1 MVEVWPDRLVQPVRT
16 REDLQREGEVVDT
29 VIEGLLGEWLADRIP
44 RLAGVAHR
52 RFRTVPAED
61 FEQEL
66 WSRAWR
72 RKIQLAK
79 YLRDGNEPYIWRELN
94 AAATRLGKEDER
106 YRRAVK
112 AAQEGY
118 KTIDEQFYSAGT
130 LSLVLPVLVE
140 AEWDV
145 PSAVAHASQQTDAA
159 GVHISGNE
167 EAQGNYQVILM
178 DVSTGFSLL
187 RRNDQKILEAW
198 FGCGDED
205 TEQGRWDRQ
214 GLASS
219 MGLTYDA
226 FRKRKDRALRQLQRE
241 LGGEDPW
248 RRQDREAA

>member
-1 MVEVWPDRLVQPVRT
+1 M
-16 REDLQREGEVVDT
+16 DT
-29 VIEGLLGEWLADRIP
+29 VIPGPLGEWLADRIP
-44 RLAGVAHR
+44 TVARMAHR
-52 RFRTVPAED
+52 RFRTVPTED
-61 FEQEL
+61 FEQEM
-66 WSRAWR
+66 WSRAYR
-72 RKIQLAK
+72 RKAQLAK
-79 YLRDGNEPYIWRELN
+79 NLRDGNEAYIWRELN
-94 AAATRLGKEDER
+94 AAATRLGKEDDR
-106 YRRAVK
+106 YRRACK

-118 KTIDEQFYSAGT
+118 KTIDEQFYSAGL
-130 LSLVLPVLVE
+130 LSIVLPVLAE

-145 PSAVAHASQQTDAA
+145 PSAVANASHQTDAA

-178 DVSTGFSLL
+178 DVSNGFAEL

-226 FRKRKDRALRQLQRE
+226 FRIRKDRALRKLQRE

-248 RRQDREAA
+248 RKQDREAA